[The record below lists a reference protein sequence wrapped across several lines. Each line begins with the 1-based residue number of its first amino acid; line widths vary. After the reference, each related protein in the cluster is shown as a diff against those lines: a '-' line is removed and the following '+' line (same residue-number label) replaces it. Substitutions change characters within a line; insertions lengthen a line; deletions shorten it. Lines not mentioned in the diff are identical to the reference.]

1 MCTDALIALRM
12 SGKVGSYPVTN
23 LILCSFY
30 TFFLLVVLSTSLHL
44 RLATLINLL
53 YISSGL
59 YPECIS
65 NRGKFLYCYRAVNEI
80 SSVQDSLCM
89 TRSQKLKLRLAL
101 LTLSDSWY
109 LTYHYRVA
117 VARHRLSIAM
127 KEVYIANNEHFFDRC
142 QT

>member
-1 MCTDALIALRM
+1 MTEKCCLHYFSECVRRTIKLRYE
-12 SGKVGSYPVTN
+12 V
-23 LILCSFY
+23 SF
-30 TFFLLVVLSTSLHL
+30 TWPRPGTLKHSKASSL
-44 RLATLINLL
+44 
-53 YISSGL
+53 
-59 YPECIS
+59 S
-65 NRGKFLYCYRAVNEI
+65 NRGKFLHCYRAVNEI